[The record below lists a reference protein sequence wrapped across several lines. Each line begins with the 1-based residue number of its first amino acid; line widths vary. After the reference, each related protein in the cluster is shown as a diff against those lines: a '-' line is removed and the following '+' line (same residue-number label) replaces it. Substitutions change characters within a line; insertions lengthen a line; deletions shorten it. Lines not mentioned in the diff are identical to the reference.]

1 LVNEALS
8 FPAISIAA
16 SPDNHFG
23 RRSLRTQA
31 GAKKVL
37 LSGPQATIFQQLA
50 LYFLAWLY

>member
-1 LVNEALS
+1 LVNKALS

-31 GAKKVL
+31 GAEKVL
-37 LSGPQATIFQQLA
+37 LSGSQATIFQQLA